1 MQNDV
6 EEPLLSE
13 PTDEKL
19 VEASR
24 AGDKETYAV
33 LADRYYERVF
43 VTCLGML
50 GNVHDAEDVTQDAVL
65 RGLMRIET
73 LKDSSQFGS
82 WIVRIAHNYC
92 VSLIRRRRY
101 VGQFVGRRSPPPDE
115 TLAPYEDLQRA
126 IAKLPPESR
135 LPLVTYYFGGE
146 SVKDVAEKLELS
158 RSAVYQ
164 RLRAATRQLHKLL
177 TKQGDVQ

>member
-13 PTDEKL
+13 LSDEKL

-24 AGDKETYAV
+24 AGDKEAYAV
-33 LADRYYERVF
+33 LANRYYERVF

-50 GNVHDAEDVTQDAVL
+50 GKVHDAEDITQDAML
-65 RGLMRIET
+65 RGLIRIGT
-73 LKDSSQFGS
+73 LRDSCQFGS
-82 WIVRIAHNYC
+82 WIVRIARNYC
-92 VSLIRRRRY
+92 VSNIRRRRY
-101 VGQFVGRRSPPPDE
+101 VGQFVGRKSASPDKD
-115 TLAPYEDLQRA
+115 LAPYEDLQRA

-146 SVKDVAEKLELS
+146 SVQDVAEKLELS

-164 RLRAATRQLHKLL
+164 RLRTATKQLHKLL
-177 TKQGDVQ
+177 TKQGDVL